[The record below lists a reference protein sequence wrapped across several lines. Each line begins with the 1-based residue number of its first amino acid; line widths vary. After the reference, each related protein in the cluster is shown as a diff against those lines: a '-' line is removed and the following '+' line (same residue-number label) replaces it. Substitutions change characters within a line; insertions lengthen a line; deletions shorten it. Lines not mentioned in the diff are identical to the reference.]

1 MKTLPGGMVTNLQN
15 LFFSQINLQNLY
27 FKMLFLFE
35 PIWSTERIRND
46 RIRELDKDRIWYTCM
61 IKSYSIICL
70 LYTNNKLDNEMI
82 EYKFYLNDKITLVI
96 ELHKITLHVY
106 FLFFFIFNFLMNFF
120 LLIKMNFIFLIN
132 IISF

>member
-1 MKTLPGGMVTNLQN
+1 MHTTYLIIKIHIINEVTKLPWKLCLGAWWQIYKIF
-15 LFFSQINLQNLY
+15 FFSQINLQNLY

-106 FLFFFIFNFLMNFF
+106 FLFFFYF
-120 LLIKMNFIFLIN
+120 
-132 IISF
+132 